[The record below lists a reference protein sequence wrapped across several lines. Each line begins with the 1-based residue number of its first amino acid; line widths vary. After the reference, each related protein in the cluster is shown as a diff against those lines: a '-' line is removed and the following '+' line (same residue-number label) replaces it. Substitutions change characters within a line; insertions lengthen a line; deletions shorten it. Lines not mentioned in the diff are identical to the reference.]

1 MRWEHLQVR
10 GREMDK
16 KMKMPGLSRIE
27 KSPDIPTL
35 VMNQIIELI
44 SQGKLRIGDKLPSEQ
59 EMTELFGISRI
70 SLREAMKLLEAKGYI
85 ESRDRK
91 GKYVKSLTDNV
102 KSSIEDLLSVD
113 HEKIWELLAVRRLI
127 DSEAAYLAAN
137 NVGKEQKNR
146 FKKIIT
152 ALEQIGDEN
161 VLASKEGGRLYSD
174 FFDIMADSTRNTI
187 FVHLRKSV
195 TTILTGAFPY
205 SRKKLSTVPGS
216 SQDIVRQL
224 LKVYA
229 AIENRDADGAKTAT
243 IEHIDYIE
251 KSLRRA
257 LKEEK

>member
-1 MRWEHLQVR
+1 
-10 GREMDK
+10 MDK
-16 KMKMPGLSRIE
+16 KLKMPGMSRIE

-44 SQGKLRIGDKLPSEQ
+44 SQGKLKIGDKLPSEQ

-91 GKYVKSLTDNV
+91 GKFVKSLTDKM
-102 KSSIEDLLSVD
+102 KSSIEDLISVD

-127 DSEAAYLAAN
+127 DSEAAYLAAK
-137 NVGKEQKNR
+137 NVSKEQKNR
-146 FKKIIT
+146 FKKII
-152 ALEQIGDEN
+152 AVLDKIGVEKI
-161 VLASKEGGRLYSD
+161 LTSKEGGILYSD

-187 FVHLRKSV
+187 FLHLRESV

-205 SRKKLSTVPGS
+205 SRKQLSTVPGS
-216 SQDIVRQL
+216 SKDITKQL
-224 LKVYA
+224 MKIYD
-229 AIENRDADGAKTAT
+229 AIENRDPDAAKAAT

>member
-1 MRWEHLQVR
+1 
-10 GREMDK
+10 MDK

-44 SQGKLRIGDKLPSEQ
+44 SQGKLKIGDKLPSEQ

-91 GKYVKSLTDNV
+91 GKFVKSLTDNV
-102 KSSIEDLLSVD
+102 KSSIEDLISID

-127 DSEAAYLAAN
+127 DSEAALLAAK
-137 NVGKEQKNR
+137 NVSKEQKSR
-146 FKKIIT
+146 FKKIIGI
-152 ALEQIGDEN
+152 LDKIGEEN
-161 VLASKEGGRLYSD
+161 ILTSKEGGILYSD
-174 FFDIMADSTRNTI
+174 FFDILADSTKNTI
-187 FVHLRKSV
+187 FLHLRKSV
-195 TTILTGAFPY
+195 TTILTGAFPF
-205 SRKKLSTVPGS
+205 SRKKLSMVPGS
-216 SQDIVRQL
+216 SKDITKQL
-224 LKVYA
+224 MRIYD
-229 AIENRDADGAKTAT
+229 AIENKDADAAKAAT

>member
-1 MRWEHLQVR
+1 ME
-10 GREMDK
+10 K
-16 KMKMPGLSRIE
+16 KIKIPGLSRIE

-44 SQGKLRIGDKLPSEQ
+44 SQGKLKIGDKLPSEQ

-85 ESRDRK
+85 ESRDRR
-91 GKYVKSLTDNV
+91 GKFVKSLTDNV
-102 KSSIEDLLSVD
+102 KSSIEDLISID

-127 DSEAAYLAAN
+127 DSEAASLAAK
-137 NVGKEQKNR
+137 NVAKEQKSR

-152 ALEQIGDEN
+152 VLEKIGEEN
-161 VLASKEGGRLYSD
+161 VLTSKEGGILYSD
-174 FFDIMADSTRNTI
+174 FFDILADSTKNTI
-187 FVHLRKSV
+187 FVHLRKSI
-195 TTILTGAFPY
+195 TTILTGAFPF

-216 SQDIVRQL
+216 SKDITMQL
-224 LKVYA
+224 RKIYY
-229 AIENRDADGAKTAT
+229 AIENKDSEAAKAET
-243 IEHIDYIE
+243 INHIDYIE

>member
-1 MRWEHLQVR
+1 
-10 GREMDK
+10 MDK
-16 KMKMPGLSRIE
+16 KLKMPGLSRIE

-44 SQGKLRIGDKLPSEQ
+44 SQGKLKIGDKLPSEQ

-85 ESRDRK
+85 EAKDRK
-91 GKYVKSLTDNV
+91 GKFVKSLTDQV
-102 KSSIEDLLSVD
+102 KSSIEDLISVD

-127 DSEAAYLAAN
+127 DSEAAYLAAK
-137 NVGKEQKNR
+137 NVSKEQKNR

-152 ALEQIGDEN
+152 VLDKIGVEKI
-161 VLASKEGGRLYSD
+161 LTSKEGGILYSD
-174 FFDIMADSTRNTI
+174 FFDIMTDSTKNTI
-187 FVHLRKSV
+187 FLHLRKSV

-205 SRKKLSTVPGS
+205 SRKQLSTIPGS
-216 SQDIVRQL
+216 SKDITKQL
-224 LKVYA
+224 MKIYD
-229 AIENRDADGAKTAT
+229 AIENRDSDAAKAAT

>member
-1 MRWEHLQVR
+1 
-10 GREMDK
+10 MDK

-152 ALEQIGDEN
+152 ALELIGDEN

-174 FFDIMADSTRNTI
+174 FFDILADSTRNTI
-187 FVHLRKSV
+187 FVHLRKSI

-205 SRKKLSTVPGS
+205 SRRS
-216 SQDIVRQL
+216 SPRCP
-224 LKVYA
+224 A
-229 AIENRDADGAKTAT
+229 AP
-243 IEHIDYIE
+243 
-251 KSLRRA
+251 
-257 LKEEK
+257 

>member
-1 MRWEHLQVR
+1 
-10 GREMDK
+10 MDK
-16 KMKMPGLSRIE
+16 KMKLPGLSRIE

-91 GKYVKSLTDNV
+91 GKFVKSLTDNV
-102 KSSIEDLLSVD
+102 KSSIEDLISIN

-127 DSEAAYLAAN
+127 DSEAALLAAN
-137 NVGKEQKNR
+137 NVGKDQKNR

-152 ALEQIGDEN
+152 VLEQIGDET
-161 VLASKEGGRLYSD
+161 VLSSKEGGRLYSD
-174 FFDIMADSTRNTI
+174 FFDILADSTRNTI
-187 FVHLRKSV
+187 FVHLRE
-195 TTILTGAFPY
+195 TIAHVLTGAFPY
-205 SRKKLSTVPGS
+205 SRKKLSRLDNAS
-216 SQDIVRQL
+216 NQIVAQL
-224 LKVYA
+224 AKI
-229 AIENRDADGAKTAT
+229 IEAVDRRDADAAKALT
-243 IEHIDYIE
+243 IEHIDFIE

-257 LKEEK
+257 LKEEE

>member
-1 MRWEHLQVR
+1 
-10 GREMDK
+10 MDK
-16 KMKMPGLSRIE
+16 KLKLPGLSRIE

-35 VMNQIIELI
+35 VMTQIIERI

-85 ESRDRK
+85 ESRDRR
-91 GKYVKSLTDNV
+91 GKFVKSLTDNV
-102 KSSIEDLLSVD
+102 KSSIEDLISVD
-113 HEKIWELLAVRRLI
+113 HDKIWELLAVRRLI
-127 DSEAAYLAAN
+127 DSEAAFLAAR
-137 NVGKEQKNR
+137 NVSKDQKNR

-152 ALEQIGDEN
+152 ILNKIGEEN
-161 VLASKEGGRLYSD
+161 ILLSKEGGILYSD
-174 FFDIMADSTRNTI
+174 FFDILADSTRNTI

-205 SRKKLSTVPGS
+205 SRKKLSTVPAS
-216 SQDIVRQL
+216 SKDITKQL
-224 LKVYA
+224 LKIYD
-229 AIENRDADGAKTAT
+229 AIENRDSDAAKAAT

-257 LKEEK
+257 LKEER